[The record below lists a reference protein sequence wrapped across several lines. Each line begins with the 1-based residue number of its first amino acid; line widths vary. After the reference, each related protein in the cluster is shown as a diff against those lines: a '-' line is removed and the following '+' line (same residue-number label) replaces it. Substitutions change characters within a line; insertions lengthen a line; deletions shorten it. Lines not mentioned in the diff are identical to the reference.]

1 MYLEIAAIIIV
12 SVSAFF
18 TGMMYLVTKRDKK
31 RPLILEIVNN
41 FLKPTKDKL
50 NRDKIHLKTIDV
62 TSFPNF
68 ISFRV
73 GIPTHSLSGANF
85 DRFIK
90 WKPLLKRQ
98 ILKYNGLCVEVNEKI
113 NELDK
118 VAKKEKFITQRVNK
132 EGARVVIAEQY
143 ENKEIMKIM
152 EEKGLNKNIEY
163 IEHVIQRQGLDM
175 EAGKLIQKL
184 EKEIRKLQDKYNLA
198 GITP

>member
-1 MYLEIAAIIIV
+1 MYLEIAAIIIA

-31 RPLILEIVNN
+31 RPLILEIVND

-50 NRDKIHLKTIDV
+50 NRDKIHLKTIKL
-62 TSFPNF
+62 TSFPTF
-68 ISFRV
+68 INFRV
-73 GIPTHSLSGANF
+73 GIPTLSLSGANF

-118 VAKKEKFITQRVNK
+118 VAKKEKFITKRVNK

-152 EEKGLNKNIEY
+152 EEKGLNMNIED
-163 IEHVIQRQGLDM
+163 IEHVIQKQGLDM

-184 EKEIRKLQDKYNLA
+184 EKEIRNLQDKYNLT
-198 GITP
+198 GISP